1 MTRSTTKSQ
10 TETAT
15 PHWIEWVTGII
26 SAALVG
32 ALLTWLACDM
42 TRHHPSDAQFQV
54 RPGTIAVVSG
64 GFRVSFDITN
74 ISQTSASQVRV
85 TGHLKTQSG
94 NSETAVATFDYV
106 ASEAQDHGAL
116 FFRSDPHNGDLTIR
130 AESYVRP

>member
-1 MTRSTTKSQ
+1 MTRSTTK

-32 ALLTWLACDM
+32 ALLIWLAYDI
-42 TRHHPSDAQFQV
+42 TRHDSSDAQFRV
-54 RPGTIAVVSG
+54 RAGAVAVVSG
-64 GFRVSFDITN
+64 GFRVSFDIAN
-74 ISQTSASQVRV
+74 ISQASASQVRV

-94 NSETAVATFDYV
+94 SSESAVATFDYV
-106 ASEAQDHGAL
+106 ASEAQDHGVL
-116 FFRSDPHNGDLTIR
+116 FFSSDPRNGDLDIR